1 MFKMTICV
9 TWRDKAFMKTTIQ
22 RLALLGL
29 MFLVAACSGG
39 SDSEESN
46 NPPPGSGED
55 PPAHVE
61 PPGSGKASRFLQQT
75 TFGATPSSIERVVDM
90 GYEDWI
96 DWQMSLSASK
106 HTAYYNRFNYDP
118 DNTWSLYVDA
128 WWHRSLKA
136 EDQLRQRVA
145 FALSEMWVISQ
156 YGVDSGGVDGNKSLS
171 NYYDILLENSFGN
184 YRDLMQD
191 VTLSPVMGEYLSML
205 RNRKPDL
212 ERNIRPDENYARE
225 LMQLFTVGLVEL
237 NLDGTAKRDAQ
248 GKTIPTYDQEDIEGL
263 AHVFTGWTWQNAE
276 TFWWWGENRDLISP
290 MKAFPEY
297 HAEGEKRL
305 INGGVIPAGQT
316 PEQDLEQALD
326 HIFNHPNV
334 GPFVAKQ
341 LIKKLV
347 TSNPS
352 PAYVERVATA
362 FNDNGNGVRG
372 DMKAVIKAILL
383 DDEAVT
389 GESSNNK
396 PFGKLKEPILKLTAF
411 WRAFNA
417 NTGAGTFEFRWVDN
431 DFAQGPLK
439 SPSVFNFFSPNYQ
452 PAGALKDADINAPE
466 FEIHT
471 EGTMAKMT
479 NHLHWRSLSMNN
491 FARSSPGAKDIIVN
505 YNRERDLAAS
515 SDDELIEHLDT
526 LLLGGTMSEHMKS
539 VLTDYLASFN
549 EDDPE
554 RKAIEAVSM
563 VITSPEFAVQR

>member
-1 MFKMTICV
+1 MTICV
-9 TWRDKAFMKTTIQ
+9 TWKEKLLMTLKFKEFI
-22 RLALLGL
+22 LLGL
-29 MFLVAACSGG
+29 LLLLTACGG
-39 SDSEESN
+39 SEGEDS
-46 NPPPGSGED
+46 PDPQPDTGED
-55 PPAHVE
+55 PPAHID

-75 TFGATPSSIERVVDM
+75 TFGATTDSIDRVVDM
-90 GYEDWI
+90 GFEDWI
-96 DWQMSLSASK
+96 DWQMSLSATK
-106 HTAYYNRFNYDP
+106 HTSYYNLFNYDP

-145 FALSEMWVISQ
+145 FALSEIWVISQ
-156 YGVDSGGVDGNKSLS
+156 YGVSSGGVEGNKSLS

-225 LMQLFTVGLVEL
+225 FMQLFTVGLVEL
-237 NLDGTAKRDAQ
+237 NLDGTAKLDAE
-248 GKTIPTYDQEDIEGL
+248 GNTIPTYDQEDIEGL
-263 AHVFTGWTWQNAE
+263 AHVFTGWTWQNADS
-276 TFWWWGENRDLISP
+276 FWWWGENRDLLSP
-290 MKAFPEY
+290 MKAFPEF
-297 HAEGEKRL
+297 HAEGEKRI

-316 PEQDLEQALD
+316 AEQDLTQALD

-352 PAYVERVATA
+352 PAYVERVASQ

-372 DMKAVIKAILL
+372 DMKAVIKSILL

-389 GESSNNK
+389 GETNHGK

-417 NTGAGTFEFRWVDN
+417 STGTGTFEFRWVDS

-452 PAGALKDADINAPE
+452 PAGALKDAEINAPE

-471 EGTMAKMT
+471 EGTMAKIT
-479 NHLHWRSLSMNN
+479 NHLHWRSLSMNT
-491 FARSSPGAKDIIVN
+491 FERASPDAKDIIVS
-505 YNRERDLAAS
+505 YNRERDLANS
-515 SDDELIEHLDT
+515 SDEELIEHLNV
-526 LLLGGTMSEHMKS
+526 LLLAGSMSDSMKT
-539 VLTDYLASFN
+539 VLAEYLASIN
-549 EDDPE
+549 ADDPE
-554 RKAIEAVSM
+554 RKAIEAISL

>member
-1 MFKMTICV
+1 MISK
-9 TWRDKAFMKTTIQ
+9 IQ
-22 RLALLGL
+22 GSIFLGL
-29 MFLVAACSGG
+29 LFFLTACGG
-39 SDSEESN
+39 GGDSEESN
-46 NPPPGSGED
+46 TPDPGAGED

-61 PPGSGKASRFLQQT
+61 PPSSGKASRFLQQT
-75 TFGATPSSIERVVDM
+75 TFGATPSSIQRVVDL

-96 DWQMSLSASK
+96 DWQMSLSTSR
-106 HTAYYNRFNYDP
+106 HTAYYNRFNYNP
-118 DNTWSLYVDA
+118 DDTWSLYVDA

-145 FALSEMWVISQ
+145 FALSEIWVISQ
-156 YGVDSGGVDGNKSLS
+156 YGVSSGGVEGNRSLS
-171 NYYDILLENSFGN
+171 NYYDILLEHSFGN

-237 NLDGTAKRDAQ
+237 NLDGSPKLDSQ
-248 GKTIPTYDQEDIEGL
+248 GNTIPTYDQEDIEGL

-276 TFWWWGENRDLISP
+276 TFWWWSESRDLESP
-290 MKAFPEY
+290 MKAFPEF
-297 HAEGEKRL
+297 HAEGEKRI

-316 PEQDLEQALD
+316 PEQDLQQALD

-334 GPFVAKQ
+334 GPFVSKQ
-341 LIKKLV
+341 LIQKLV

-352 PAYVERVATA
+352 PDYVERVATV
-362 FNDNGNGVRG
+362 FNDNGDGVRG
-372 DMKAVIKAILL
+372 DMAAVVKAILL

-389 GESSNNK
+389 GVASHDK
-396 PFGKLKEPILKLTAF
+396 PFGKLKEPILKLSAF

-417 NTGAGTFEFRWVDN
+417 NTGSGTFEFRWVDS
-431 DFAQGPLK
+431 DFGQGPLK

-452 PAGALKDADINAPE
+452 PAGTLKDADITAPE

-491 FARSSPGAKDIIVN
+491 FERTSPDAKDIIVN
-505 YNRERDLAAS
+505 YNRERDLAS
-515 SDDELIEHLDT
+515 SSHEELIEHLNI
-526 LLLGGTMSEHMKS
+526 LLLAGSMSDRMKT
-539 VLTDYLASFN
+539 VLTDYLATIS
-549 EDDPE
+549 DDDYE
-554 RKAIEAVSM
+554 RKAIEAVSL

>member
-1 MFKMTICV
+1 
-9 TWRDKAFMKTTIQ
+9 
-22 RLALLGL
+22 
-29 MFLVAACSGG
+29 
-39 SDSEESN
+39 
-46 NPPPGSGED
+46 
-55 PPAHVE
+55 
-61 PPGSGKASRFLQQT
+61 
-75 TFGATPSSIERVVDM
+75 M

-96 DWQMSLSASK
+96 DWQMSLGISR
-106 HTAYYNRFNYDP
+106 HIAYYNRFNYDP
-118 DNTWSLYVDA
+118 DNTWSLYMDA
-128 WWHRSLKA
+128 WWHRTLKA

-145 FALSEMWVISQ
+145 FALSEIWVISQ
-156 YGVDSGGVDGNKSLS
+156 YGVSSSGEHGNKSLS
-171 NYYDILLENSFGN
+171 NYYDILLEHSFGN

-225 LMQLFTVGLVEL
+225 LMQLFSVGLVEL
-237 NLDGTAKRDAQ
+237 NLDGTPKLDAN
-248 GKTIPTYDQEDIEGL
+248 GNTIPTYDQDDIEGL

-276 TFWWWGENRDLISP
+276 TFWWWGDNRDLISS
-290 MKAFPEY
+290 MKAFPEF
-297 HAEGEKRL
+297 HAEGEKQI
-305 INGGVIPAGQT
+305 INGGIIPAGQT
-316 PEQDLEQALD
+316 PEQDLSQALD

-334 GPFVAKQ
+334 APFVAKQ

-352 PAYVERVATA
+352 PDYVERVATA
-362 FNDNGNGVRG
+362 FNNNGSGVRG
-372 DMKAVIKAILL
+372 DMKTVIKAILL

-389 GESSNNK
+389 GEVSHGK

-417 NTGAGTFEFRWVDN
+417 NTGTGTFEFRWVDN

-479 NHLHWRSLSMNN
+479 NHLHWRSVTMNN
-491 FARSSPGAKDIIVN
+491 FERTSPDAKDIIVN

-515 SDDELIEHLDT
+515 SDEALIDHLDT
-526 LLLGGTMSEHMKS
+526 LLLAGTMTEHMRT
-539 VLTDYLASFN
+539 VLSDYLASIN
-549 EDDPE
+549 ADDPE
-554 RKAIEAVSM
+554 RKAIEAIAL